1 MDNESIMDNQI
12 VTDKACVTDN
22 ERAMDKEKAF
32 LRSAMLIGKDN
43 LLKLQRSHVAVF
55 GVGGVGGF
63 AVEALCRS
71 GVGEITVIDNDTVSE
86 TNINRQII
94 ATTETIWLDKTEV
107 IKKRLESI
115 NPDIKVNAVK
125 EFFLPS
131 VSDKFDFC
139 AFDYV
144 IDAVDTVNAKIEI
157 IKKAV
162 ECNTPIITCMGT
174 GKKLNPQLLKVSIIE
189 NTKYCPLAKVVRK
202 ELKKLGIKGIKTVY
216 SEEETIE
223 ADFKGDEIIKG
234 NRTPP
239 ASMIFVPACAGLL
252 IAKEVVLDLIN
263 NL

>member
-12 VTDKACVTDN
+12 VTDN
-22 ERAMDKEKAF
+22 ERAMDRERAF

-94 ATTETIWLDKTEV
+94 ATTETIGLDKTEV

-115 NPDIKVNAVK
+115 NPDIK
-125 EFFLPS
+125 
-131 VSDKFDFC
+131 
-139 AFDYV
+139 
-144 IDAVDTVNAKIEI
+144 VNAKIEI

-174 GKKLNPQLLKVSIIE
+174 GKKLNPQLLKVSTIE